1 MRGGTIRIRG
11 AIIRIRF
18 FFHRQSFIH
27 SIISITETLDFRERT
42 NDKLS
47 EKLVVE
53 KGTVVKS
60 QKVLI
65 LLTTTTTT
73 TVGRIDTVKAKSY
86 DTTLYCWQKQPV
98 CTAFFR
104 FTFVSFRSL
113 LCSTVLIS
121 HSTFSER
128 RRTIRNIYIYSTC
141 KYISMKIFGLL

>member
-1 MRGGTIRIRG
+1 MTLKEEKFERGHYKDSRG
-11 AIIRIRF
+11 YNNNSLLF
-18 FFHRQSFIH
+18 SSSVIH
-27 SIISITETLDFRERT
+27 SFHYIVNHGNSGP

-53 KGTVVKS
+53 KRTIVKS

-73 TVGRIDTVKAKSY
+73 TVGRIETVKAKSY

-104 FTFVSFRSL
+104 FTFISFRSL
-113 LCSTVLIS
+113 LCSTVLIV

-128 RRTIRNIYIYSTC
+128 RRTIRNIYIQY
-141 KYISMKIFGLL
+141 M